1 MVSLRKKESC
11 KIMNSQKPID
21 NSKLKKAKNPSK
33 KSSAKSIITLFLI
46 FIFGTTVMCLVLFSA
61 MSNHEKEQPSKG
73 NTYLFYEPDYDL
85 NILNDENYLQLD
97 RTVKFSNPDNGITYA
112 IVDGNM
118 DEVPT
123 VMHEY
128 VALLCDFVDYAIN
141 GESEKLN
148 QLFSKEYIAAGGKTK
163 MDFTMQQLYN
173 IKITY
178 VTSSSEIVDGSTV
191 ESYDYWLEYMIRK
204 NNGTFRNDMESDCIR
219 KEYVRVTNRN
229 GVLGIDVL
237 APYNTE
243 VKEPGTSEGNRILI
257 SFAASAAIVGVAC
270 LAGGL
275 LIKKKR

>member
-1 MVSLRKKESC
+1 
-11 KIMNSQKPID
+11 MNSQKPID
-21 NSKLKKAKNPSK
+21 QNKQKNRKAPLKKR
-33 KSSAKSIITLFLI
+33 SAKSIIILFLL
-46 FIFGTTVMCLVLFSA
+46 FIIGTTVMCLALLVV
-61 MSNHEKEQPSKG
+61 MSDHGNEQPEKG
-73 NTYLFYEPDYDL
+73 TTYLFYEPDYDL
-85 NILNDENYLQLD
+85 NILKDENYLELD

-123 VMHEY
+123 VMHES
-128 VALLCDFVDYAIN
+128 VALLCDFVNYAIH

-148 QLFSKEYIAAGGKTK
+148 QLFSKEYIDAGGKTK

-178 VTSSSEIVDGSTV
+178 VTSSSEVVDGSTI

-243 VKEPGTSEGNRILI
+243 IKEPAAEEGNRII
-257 SFAASAAIVGVAC
+257 ITFSASAAIVGVAC

-275 LIKKKR
+275 IMKKKR